1 MQPTLDIGLSRR
13 RLRAKKGFEHERLN
27 QHSHDELS
35 TNISPKIVCACQPT
49 MDEDKI
55 VQLGARRTDGRGVS
69 VTFFNS
75 HWRLFISTSCKEH
88 LRIFVSSHFFNVSG
102 DVAAQWRTELVT
114 WVLGAVAKPI
124 ETRVPKLLEK
134 EQCDRP
140 SSVQGTLTCPT
151 PPHPLPHILQA
162 AEHQQRVQRTRNVNM
177 PHPTPPTDPRG
188 RSINLVPKP
197 WKWLTNGERHTAV
210 YAACANYTCFL
221 KWTVQACYASQ
232 GQCYP
237 SCSDWYSQF
246 PLSSCRGPK
255 WSHCCKQSSFSWGD
269 ICIYIFWP

>member
-1 MQPTLDIGLSRR
+1 MVHAAQTAVAFRSLLAR
-13 RLRAKKGFEHERLN
+13 
-27 QHSHDELS
+27 
-35 TNISPKIVCACQPT
+35 NIC
-49 MDEDKI
+49 
-55 VQLGARRTDGRGVS
+55 VS
-69 VTFFNS
+69 SF
-75 HWRLFISTSCKEH
+75 CP
-88 LRIFVSSHFFNVSG
+88 IFVNVSG
-102 DVAAQWRTELVT
+102 DVAVQWRTELVT

-210 YAACANYTCFL
+210 YAACANY
-221 KWTVQACYASQ
+221 
-232 GQCYP
+232 
-237 SCSDWYSQF
+237 
-246 PLSSCRGPK
+246 
-255 WSHCCKQSSFSWGD
+255 
-269 ICIYIFWP
+269 IYIYTLHIYIYNYIYIYIHTTYIYI